1 MRLALIP
8 AALLVFISAAP
19 AQAQLLDKLKEQ
31 GTGAAKGAAQ
41 KSVVDKVNKKLLD
54 EGRKNQCA
62 FKVDSDQ
69 LMPGCDQKLKNLASN
84 LVDAKKALTQGGV
97 SGGFKFVVGGHTDST
112 GDAKHNKELSERRAA
127 SIVKE
132 MIARGLASGEII
144 AVGYGS
150 EHMLVKP
157 DNTDA
162 KRAKNR
168 RYEIQVQ
175 I

>member
-1 MRLALIP
+1 MKLVLFP
-8 AALLVFISAAP
+8 VALLVVLAAVP
-19 AQAQLLDKLKEQ
+19 VRADLLDKVKEQ
-31 GTGAAKGAAQ
+31 GTNAAKGAAQ
-41 KSVVDKVNKKLLD
+41 KAVVDKVNKKLLD

-62 FKVDSDQ
+62 FKVDSDE
-69 LMPGCDQKLKNLASN
+69 LMAGCDQKLKKLAAN
-84 LVDAKKALTQGGV
+84 LVDAKKALAQGGV
-97 SGGFKFVVGGHTDST
+97 GGGFKFVVAGHTDST
-112 GDAKHNKELSERRAA
+112 GDAKHNHELSERRAA

-132 MIARGLASGEII
+132 MVARGVRRDEIV

-162 KRAKNR
+162 KKAKNR